1 MNRVEEVG
9 EAGKGLYSPRALSWE
24 GAMTV
29 HSSSY
34 ILATSSFTLS
44 LRFYLSLKPFLLGEC
59 PFLRCNKRWRESHH
73 NSEAKCRQ
81 RSRSTSPNQ
90 DLSPTKLFYHVA
102 NVLFMLVSPMA
113 LFAVCFLE
121 QPIPIPHKPR
131 LQGHIYNILRR
142 REQHGRS
149 GGISDMLRRTVPC
162 RFCFI

>member
-59 PFLRCNKRWRESHH
+59 P
-73 NSEAKCRQ
+73 
-81 RSRSTSPNQ
+81 
-90 DLSPTKLFYHVA
+90 LFTLQQKVA
-102 NVLFMLVSPMA
+102 G
-113 LFAVCFLE
+113 
-121 QPIPIPHKPR
+121 IP
-131 LQGHIYNILRR
+131 
-142 REQHGRS
+142 S
-149 GGISDMLRRTVPC
+149 
-162 RFCFI
+162 